1 MRHILLDTCAGESVF
16 NDSSLLYN
24 VEHAPTP
31 MIVSGVNPKGKPL
44 IIKKCG
50 VSAFGNVYY
59 SPDCAGNILSF
70 GNSVRDCTDVKH
82 LHEYDCYIV
91 QDVSGKYFYRFSR
104 DETMNIYQCNLDT
117 MVTECMP
124 MLVTTVDERKKKYT
138 VREVRDASLARDY
151 QRRLGYASAAQTI
164 KLISQGNLTNSK
176 VTARDVHRAINIWGP
191 DVGSLKGKTTSHQ
204 AKIEEKLPVTG
215 REHETEQIPYL
226 ITVVQPIEFL
236 FVSKLAK
243 RDEKTLWNS
252 LKTAIASMTKYKFRI
267 KMIRVDG
274 EGGINTEWFHNK
286 VGLRGIILDTT
297 GAGEAVAVVER
308 KIRHI
313 KERVRSVVNTLPF
326 DLSEKLEV
334 WLVKYAVS
342 RIVLAPTRNSNNH
355 ISPREKFS
363 GRKIDVD
370 KEIKHGFG
378 DYVQVHNDVIDNSTK
393 PRTSGAIALMSSGNL
408 EGSWYYMLL
417 VNEQIVKRTKATVL
431 PIPNEVILHLN
442 KLALNRKTANVKS
455 PVFENSHTVF
465 DDDDDVEDDN
475 DYIGDVE
482 YEIVDENI
490 TQITPMK

>member
-1 MRHILLDTCAGESVF
+1 
-16 NDSSLLYN
+16 
-24 VEHAPTP
+24 
-31 MIVSGVNPKGKPL
+31 MIS
-44 IIKKCG
+44 
-50 VSAFGNVYY
+50 
-59 SPDCAGNILSF
+59 
-70 GNSVRDCTDVKH
+70 
-82 LHEYDCYIV
+82 E
-91 QDVSGKYFYRFSR
+91 
-104 DETMNIYQCNLDT
+104 
-117 MVTECMP
+117 
-124 MLVTTVDERKKKYT
+124 
-138 VREVRDASLARDY
+138 
-151 QRRLGYASAAQTI
+151 
-164 KLISQGNLTNSK
+164 GNLTNSK
-176 VTARDVHRAINIWGP
+176 VTARDVYRAIDIWGP

-215 REHETEQIPYL
+215 RKHETEQMMYIDIMFVNQIPYL
-226 ITVVQPIEFL
+226 VMVLQSIEFL

-252 LKTAIASMTKYKFRI
+252 LKTAIASTTKFKFGI

-274 EGGINTEWFHNK
+274 EGGINTKWFHNK

-355 ISPREKFS
+355 ISPRKKLS

-378 DYVQVHNDVIDNSTK
+378 DYVQVHNDVIDNSMK
-393 PRTSGAIALMSSGNL
+393 SRTSGAIALMRSGNL

-417 VNEQIVKRTKATVL
+417 ANEQMVKRTKATVL
-431 PIPNEVILHLN
+431 PVPNELILHLN
-442 KLALNRKTANVKS
+442 ILALNRKTANVKS

-475 DYIGDVE
+475 GDVE
-482 YEIVDENI
+482 YEIVDENA
-490 TQITPMK
+490 PMKLLKITITMITKHILNHNSICLMKITHPH